1 MNTVLPNFVLPQF
14 LIVEREIKVQGITVI
29 FALRT
34 KWFDILVGHLHGF
47 LETCCRN
54 EVAKQHI
61 LIEGVE
67 LQQNSLTGPVSI
79 TSAIFVG
86 VIPRGAAT
94 FVPGI
99 SQFALKLAASLWI
112 LS

>member
-29 FALRT
+29 FALRA
-34 KWFDILVGHLHGF
+34 KWFDLFVGHLHGS
-47 LETCCRN
+47 LEASCSN
-54 EVAKQHI
+54 EVAKQYI
-61 LIEGVE
+61 FMKGVV
-67 LQQNSLTGPVSI
+67 LQQNSFTGPVSI

-94 FVPGI
+94 CVPGI